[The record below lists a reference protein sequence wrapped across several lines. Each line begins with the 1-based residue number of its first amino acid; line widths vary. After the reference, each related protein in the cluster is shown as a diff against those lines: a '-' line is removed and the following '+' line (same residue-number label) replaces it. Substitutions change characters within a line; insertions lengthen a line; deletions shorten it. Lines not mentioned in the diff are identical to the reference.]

1 MSIILASK
9 SPRRQELLKLL
20 GLEFTVHTADIDEHM
35 DPSLPPEQEVARVSA
50 EKARAVA
57 KDCAE
62 ENIIISA
69 DTIVVIDGQILGK
82 PKSEAD
88 AIRMLNLLSGR
99 RHEVMTG
106 LTVLSGGQSQTQ
118 VVRHGHRVP
127 QAHRPRDRRLRRHRG
142 ADGQGRSLWHS
153 GPGLH
158 LCQPSGRRL
167 FLRHGASGLHADADA
182 ARARRHRPR
191 LSRPTQSGAAAAYEV
206 II

>member
-62 ENIIISA
+62 EDIIISA

-106 LTVLSGGQSQTQ
+106 LTVLSGGQS
-118 VVRHGHRVP
+118 
-127 QAHRPRDRRLRRHRG
+127 
-142 ADGQGRSLWHS
+142 
-153 GPGLH
+153 
-158 LCQPSGRRL
+158 
-167 FLRHGASGLHADADA
+167 
-182 ARARRHRPR
+182 
-191 LSRPTQSGAAAAYEV
+191 
-206 II
+206 

>member
-1 MSIILASK
+1 MSMILASK

-62 ENIIISA
+62 EDIIISA

-118 VVRHGHRVP
+118 VVRTG
-127 QAHRPRDRRLRRHRG
+127 QERG
-142 ADGQGRSLWHS
+142 ELSRAVTANEIVKAYAMFERALMYDWCLCEGEYALS
-153 GPGLH
+153 GY
-158 LCQPSGRRL
+158 
-167 FLRHGASGLHADADA
+167 A
-182 ARARRHRPR
+182 ARMMPVFLEGFHTKNAD
-191 LSRPTQSGAAAAYEV
+191 LS
-206 II
+206 

>member
-1 MSIILASK
+1 MSIILASQ

-62 ENIIISA
+62 EDIIISA

-106 LTVLSGGQSQTQ
+106 LTVLSGGQSQTR
-118 VVRHGHRVP
+118 VVRTG
-127 QAHRPRDRRLRRHRG
+127 
-142 ADGQGRSLWHS
+142 LWHS